1 VKEEVATPAFEPRII
16 AFCCSYCAYR
26 AADLA
31 GTSRMQYPP
40 NVKVIR
46 VPCSSKVD
54 ITYILRAFESGA
66 DGVFIAGCLKG
77 GCHFVEGNLKAE
89 QRVMFTKGLL
99 DAVGIEAERL
109 DMFFMSSSMA
119 NTLVN
124 TMNLMIDRIRK
135 LGPLPRKWPSLTQ
148 KSPDISKRE
157 FLFQMLKNMRLK
169 APEKPVPVPPE
180 LEEFGRIECNL
191 AACIG
196 CKRCGEVCPE
206 KAIDFKIELDL
217 PLILQNIVASKQE
230 RVTKRH
236 MLYETLAKIAVKPSS
251 RIIQV
256 PNEMDEFCKLQYNP
270 KKCVICEKCAN
281 ICPERA
287 IKIVKELDLPVILS

>member
-1 VKEEVATPAFEPRII
+1 
-16 AFCCSYCAYR
+16 
-26 AADLA
+26 
-31 GTSRMQYPP
+31 MQYPP

-77 GCHFVEGNLKAE
+77 GCHFVEGNFKAE
-89 QRVMFTKGLL
+89 QRVQFTKGLL
-99 DAVGIEAERL
+99 EAVGIGGERL

-119 NTLVN
+119 PTLVD

-135 LGPLPRKWPSLTQ
+135 LGPLPRKWSSLTQ
-148 KSPDISKRE
+148 KSIDISKRE
-157 FLFQMLKNMRLK
+157 FLFQMLKNISLK
-169 APEKPVPVPPE
+169 APEKPVLVPQE

-191 AACIG
+191 ATCIG
-196 CKRCGEVCPE
+196 CKRCGEVCLE
-206 KAIDFKIELDL
+206 KAIDFKAEFDL
-217 PLILQNIVASKQE
+217 PLILQNIVGKKQE

-236 MLYETLAKIAVKPSS
+236 VLYETLAKIAVKPSS
-251 RIIQV
+251 KIIQV
-256 PNEMDEFCKLQYNP
+256 PNEMDEFCKMQYNP

-281 ICPERA
+281 ICPEKA
-287 IKIVKELDLPVILS
+287 IKIVKELDLPAILS